1 MPNFDRTTFLAPIAH
16 RGLHAAARGVIENTG
31 AAFSAA
37 LDRGFGIECDL
48 RPASDGTPV
57 VFHDLE
63 LGRLID
69 AQGRTTDLTAVELAR
84 LSYRQAPTE
93 RILTLADLLDLVG
106 GRVPLLVEVKS
117 EWARPDPRFVVEIA
131 RQLAAYRGPVAVMSF
146 DPTVVAELKPLIPD
160 VPRGIVSGMYDAGW
174 WPGLLDADRR
184 DRLSHLIE
192 SGPAAPDF
200 FAYHVKA
207 LPTPVT
213 RFLREGLGLPL
224 FSWTVRTP
232 SELATAAQWA
242 DAPIF
247 EDIDPTG

>member
-1 MPNFDRTTFLAPIAH
+1 MANFDRATFVRPIAH
-16 RGLHAAARGVIENTG
+16 RGLHAVARGVIENTA
-31 AAFSAA
+31 AAFTAA
-37 LDRGFGIECDL
+37 IDRGFGIECDL
-48 RPASDGTPV
+48 RPSSDGAPI
-57 VFHDLE
+57 VFHDLGLARLIDRHALTTNLTAAE
-63 LGRLID
+63 LGRL
-69 AQGRTTDLTAVELAR
+69 T
-84 LSYRQAPTE
+84 YRQAPAE
-93 RILTLADLLDLVG
+93 RLLMLSDLLDLVG

-117 EWARPDPRFVVEIA
+117 EWARPDPLFIAEIA
-131 RQLAAYRGPVAVMSF
+131 RHVAGYRGPVAVMSF
-146 DPTVVAELKPLIPD
+146 DPAVVAELKPLLPD

-174 WPGLLDADRR
+174 WPGLLDAERR
-184 DRLSHLIE
+184 QRLSHLIE

-232 SELATAAQWA
+232 SDLAVATQWA

-247 EDIDPTG
+247 ENLDPTR